1 MLSVGAVREQGV
13 IDTIRNGEFGF
24 VKPVDRSEVIYFK
37 VDDVVDQDVRI
48 SEGMEVDFFVI
59 VENSKGASYFCIR
72 IKCNLTETSKLKEK
86 VAYVL

>member
-37 VDDVVDQDVRI
+37 VDDVIDQVI
-48 SEGMEVDFFVI
+48 SRNYICVHMFHFI
-59 VENSKGASYFCIR
+59 NI
-72 IKCNLTETSKLKEK
+72 
-86 VAYVL
+86 